1 MVPSLLQ
8 EEWWTPEVARTG
20 VASGAHLLRVATFF
34 ASSGTS
40 TVNSRVQTGA
50 ACCRVIE
57 LVSRLVAA
65 ARNADETAT
74 PIVAAAR
81 NADETATPIVA
92 VATNADET
100 RTPIVAAM
108 RNADETR
115 TPIVGAA
122 RRVAE
127 AGEPIAEPAFVAV
140 TAVMPFVGAYR

>member
-100 RTPIVAAM
+100 RTPIV
-108 RNADETR
+108 
-115 TPIVGAA
+115 GAA

-140 TAVMPFVGAYR
+140 TAVMPFGDVYR

>member
-74 PIVAAAR
+74 PIVA
-81 NADETATPIVA
+81 

-140 TAVMPFVGAYR
+140 TAVMPFGDVYR

>member
-20 VASGAHLLRVATFF
+20 VASGAPLLRVATFF

-40 TVNSRVQTGA
+40 TVNSRVQIGA
-50 ACCRVIE
+50 ACRRVIE
-57 LVSRLVAA
+57 LVPRLVAA

-74 PIVAAAR
+74 LIVAVAR
-81 NADETATPIVA
+81 NADERA
-92 VATNADET
+92 
-100 RTPIVAAM
+100 
-108 RNADETR
+108 

-127 AGEPIAEPAFVAV
+127 AGGPIAQPAFVAV